1 VKNALYIFTNDL
13 RLDDNLALEKA
24 SMADSILAIFIYD
37 THFGEKPLGAASRLW
52 LHYSLKDLKN
62 QCPELSVYR
71 GNWEET
77 ALLLVQKF
85 SISHV
90 FMNHHFTLTESK
102 IIDSLKK
109 SLQKKGCQL
118 STMNNSLLWEPHHVL
133 KADGTPYRVFTPFYR
148 KGCLFATEPS
158 RPIDKFHAS
167 YMTDSTAISIDELGL
182 LPRHSWGNKVLQH
195 WDISTAGGEK
205 TLNIFLDKGIK
216 SYKEGRNQPA
226 LDSVSRLSPYIHF
239 GNISIRKIWHAAK
252 KKGNDKNI
260 DHFLSELGWREFS
273 YSLLHHFP
281 KMTTENLQEKFNQF
295 PWEFNKKY
303 YTAWKRGLTGYPLVD
318 AGMRELWETGYMHNR
333 IRMVVGSFL
342 VKNLLI
348 DWRYGEKWFWDCLVD
363 ADIASNTA
371 SWQWIAGCGAD
382 AAPYFRVFNPVTQG
396 HKFDPDG
403 DYTLRYLPE
412 LAKLPKKYLFSP
424 WEAPLP
430 ILEVAGV
437 TLGETYPFP
446 IVDLKLSRE
455 NALAAFAS
463 LKREDY

>member
-1 VKNALYIFTNDL
+1 MKNALYIFTNDL

-24 SMADSILAIFIYD
+24 SMADSVLPIFIYD
-37 THFGEKPLGAASRLW
+37 THFGEKPLGAASRIW
-52 LHYSLKDLKN
+52 LHHSLNDLKN
-62 QCPELSVYR
+62 KCPELSVYT
-71 GNWEET
+71 GDWLAT
-77 ALLLVQKF
+77 VQRLIKKF
-85 SISHV
+85 SITQV
-90 FMNHHFTLTESK
+90 FMNQHYTKIASSIIAKLAVQLQNSQCTLT
-102 IIDSLKK
+102 
-109 SLQKKGCQL
+109 L
-118 STMNNSLLWEPHHVL
+118 SNNTLLWQPNQVL

-148 KGCLFATEPS
+148 KGCLFAPEPAV
-158 RPIDKFHAS
+158 PIQRSFPN
-167 YMTDSTAISIDELGL
+167 YITDSESIAIDELKL
-182 LPRHSWGNKVLQH
+182 LPQHLWRNKILEK
-195 WDISTAGGEK
+195 WDISTKGAENVL
-205 TLNIFLDKGIK
+205 TSFLEQGIQ
-216 SYKEGRNQPA
+216 SYKDGRNQPA

-252 KKGNDKNI
+252 RKGNDKNI

-303 YTAWKRGLTGYPLVD
+303 YGAWKRGLTGYPLVD

-382 AAPYFRVFNPVTQG
+382 AAPYFRIFNPVTQG

-403 DYTLRYLPE
+403 EYTLRYLPE
-412 LAKLPKKYLFSP
+412 LAKLPKKYFFSP
-424 WEAPLP
+424 WEAPLA

-446 IVDLKLSRE
+446 IVELKKSRE
-455 NALAAFAS
+455 NALAAFTT
-463 LKREDY
+463 LKR